1 MSDDV
6 FQLFCRHK
14 TAVFVNVTLFFLLYS
29 HALCVI
35 YILNELYS
43 LFLVEL
49 FTSVCWCLWLIL
61 VLGYIRLKTLKE
73 LKKAYS
79 NALVI

>member
-1 MSDDV
+1 MY
-6 FQLFCRHK
+6 
-14 TAVFVNVTLFFLLYS
+14 TLG
-29 HALCVI
+29 
-35 YILNELYS
+35 ELYS

-49 FTSVCWCLWLIL
+49 FTSVCWCFWLIL
-61 VLGYIRLKTLKE
+61 VLGRTRLKTLEE